1 MKIIGYMFDGVVSD
15 SLLVLP
21 TASADGICE
30 HNKRL
35 AIRRVV
41 STKNSFMKKIFISII
56 AVATML
62 NLSSCS
68 NEVVDKP
75 SSEKAIVFDNIETRG
90 LVDSA
95 DEILSMGVFA
105 QMNLGGEDEAGS
117 NSYIMLLENEHV
129 SRTGSSAPWTYE
141 NTRYWVADRAYHF
154 FAVWPYSE
162 DNSCVTDVKSVEGNG
177 AYGYSVTFETPEA
190 ADQEL
195 LTAKKTETTKDEYF
209 PESVALDFQHE
220 LTNVNLKIWS
230 NGEDENKNDQI
241 RVKSVTLSNVAKKG
255 TLNTTADGSSS
266 WSLSSEKMTFTKQY
280 DGDGITVSQAKINA
294 NGQLE
299 TNGNNPGIPFGEGLL
314 LIPHTITNSA
324 PVVVTVIY
332 DLQRPIDQQENSWE
346 TKKLQVFLP
355 EGTWPAGKRL
365 TYNLVLSGERT
376 ITDFQINT
384 VVEDWMTQTE
394 EIDFTQQV
402 EVREEEKMRWVE
414 GTYESINVPNGEVVL
429 YTDVDKVA
437 ICEFNIRTPIGAT
450 WTASLIPLTAS
461 AMDAF
466 SIVEDS
472 KYGVVGTDDM
482 QRVKIKINNPDPISA
497 RNECLL
503 RITVQ
508 TSDGRTI
515 VVKNLMPKAAA
526 DNNIEEFK
534 IIQNLING

>member
-515 VVKNLMPKAAA
+515 VVKNLMPKEAAA
-526 DNNIEEFK
+526 NNIEEFK